1 MATGRGLGNDPL
13 APRGRRLPS
22 VIPTTDTTE
31 APAAAIPAPTPSGG
45 KVVAK
50 DKTQVTAYLR
60 TTVVEDARNAVVAT
74 MSNPEAHRNLSQL
87 IEAAVTAEIERLRTQ
102 FNNGQPFPTRRVELQ
117 PGRPGGN

>member
-31 APAAAIPAPTPSGG
+31 APAAATPGPSRG

-50 DKTQVTAYLR
+50 DKTQVTAYIR

-87 IEAAVTAEIERLRTQ
+87 IEAAVTAEIERLRSE
-102 FNNGQPFPTRRVELQ
+102 FNKGQPFPARRVELQ